1 MSRKYTVRAKEAH
14 SIMEV
19 EGDYAIIDGIPYI
32 FQAYGTGKSCD
43 CIEPSECGCPKDAI
57 ECDGEPV
64 EVDPESVRFIELDNS
79 KRI

>member
-1 MSRKYTVRAKEAH
+1 MRLYTVRAKEENG
-14 SIMEV
+14 INEI
-19 EGDYAIIDGIPYI
+19 EGDYAIIDGVPHI
-32 FQAYGTGKSCD
+32 FNAYRIGKSCD

-57 ECDGEPV
+57 ECDREPV